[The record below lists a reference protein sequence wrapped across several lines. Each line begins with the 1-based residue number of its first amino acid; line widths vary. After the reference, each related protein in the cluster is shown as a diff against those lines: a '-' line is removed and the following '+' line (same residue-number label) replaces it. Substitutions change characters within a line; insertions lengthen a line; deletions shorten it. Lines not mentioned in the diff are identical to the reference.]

1 MTKKIEVRVS
11 EVTPNAIVL
20 TYNGKNADL
29 FPEIKAKL
37 ISVLSPITVG
47 PIDLYCLDSKDIAKA
62 IFERT
67 KRSDHKDVDQ
77 QDLFESAV
85 RVVADLFRPALNT
98 TSDLMM
104 ISEIVRV
111 LDREDFNNIDSNESK
126 RMRHAIKVVLSP
138 EFAKNA
144 NKDLC
149 KSLKVTTNFLD
160 VLEAALKLSKKYSI
174 INHE

>member
-20 TYNGKNADL
+20 TYNGKSADL

-47 PIDLYCLDSKDIAKA
+47 QIELYCLDSKDIAKA
-62 IFERT
+62 IFEKTR
-67 KRSDHKDVDQ
+67 RSDRKDDQ
-77 QDLFESAV
+77 QELFESAV
-85 RVVADLFRPALNT
+85 RVVADLFRPALET
-98 TSDLMM
+98 TSDLLM
-104 ISEIVRV
+104 ISEIAKV
-111 LDREDFNNIDSNESK
+111 LTREDLNNIDSDESK
-126 RMRHAIKVVLSP
+126 RMRRAIKIVLSP

-149 KSLKVTTNFLD
+149 RSLKVTTNFLD

>member
-20 TYNGKNADL
+20 TYNGKSADL

-47 PIDLYCLDSKDIAKA
+47 QIELYCLDSKDIAKA
-62 IFERT
+62 IFKET
-67 KRSDHKDVDQ
+67 KRSDRKDDQ
-77 QDLFESAV
+77 KDLFESAV
-85 RVVADLFRPALNT
+85 RIVADLFRPALDT
-98 TSDLMM
+98 TSDLLM
-104 ISEIVRV
+104 ISEIAKV
-111 LDREDFNNIDSNESK
+111 LTREDLNNIDSDESK
-126 RMRHAIKVVLSP
+126 QMRRAIKIVLSP

-149 KSLKVTTNFLD
+149 RSLKVTTNFLD

>member
-47 PIDLYCLDSKDIAKA
+47 SIELYCLDSKDIAKA
-62 IFERT
+62 IFEKTR
-67 KRSDHKDVDQ
+67 RSDSKDDQ
-77 QDLFESAV
+77 QELFESAV